1 MSHIHRTLL
10 LSNTHLIA
18 LHIEQGQL
26 VEEDCFGLDEMGKE
40 AFLIYLEQRK
50 EFVFSLLVDVVEED
64 FQLES
69 IPHLGKTDR
78 RALLMRRLEQNYRT
92 TPYRRF
98 IVQKEGKKGE
108 QDQVLLSALSPAAP
122 IDAVVN
128 ALLEKKVVLQGIYS
142 VALLA
147 GEMMHRSGLGLAHYL
162 LISFSSDGGMRQTYL
177 SAEGLKFSRVS
188 SLPEG
193 IDLQDAVRMAEV
205 IVLESLRARQYL
217 STLRML
223 GRDDKVQLAVVA
235 PNGLDCQAAISQRL
249 QASGEA
255 GHFTISDVPLGLLAQ
270 KLRLPTGDSLLSI
283 LCNWLMLR
291 PPANHYGQAQ
301 HLIHAIWQKWGRMLR
316 YGAFVGLFFVLI
328 WSGLAMQ
335 EASDVQ
341 ASINQSLK
349 KTAQIDERLRRFN
362 LLLKQSNASDPAA
375 MKGVH
380 ELYNQHLLTWPDIE
394 LTLQQVSQVLLEF
407 PELSLDELRW
417 HSGRAPVEPATQA
430 AAEVPAEVAQ
440 LPVVLELQGR
450 VEPFSQQYRQ
460 ALNSVNRLSS
470 RLSALPNVKVETLQ
484 LPLNISSTARVEGQ
498 VLADAADDK
507 RVDFVLRL
515 SWGPK
520 AP

>member
-10 LSNTHLIA
+10 LSNTQLIA

-26 VEEDCFGLDEMGKE
+26 IEEACFGLDDMGKE

-69 IPHLGKTDR
+69 TPHLSKADR

-235 PNGLDCQAAISQRL
+235 PHGLDCQAAISQRL
-249 QASGEA
+249 QASGDA

-270 KLRLPTGDSLLSI
+270 KLRLPAGDSLLSI
-283 LCNWLMLR
+283 LCSWLMLR
-291 PPANHYGQAQ
+291 PPANHYGQAK
-301 HLIHAIWQKWGRMLR
+301 HLIHSTWQKWGRLLR

-335 EASDVQ
+335 DASDVQ
-341 ASINQSLK
+341 ASNNQSLK

-417 HSGRAPVEPATQA
+417 RSGRAPVEPAAQA
-430 AAEVPAEVAQ
+430 SAEVPAEVAQ
-440 LPVVLELQGR
+440 QPVVLELQGR

-498 VLADAADDK
+498 VLADADDDK